1 MAQVIIRQTTP
12 DPLVHALV
20 SNFRRRPLIREACSL
35 GDELV
40 LKISHAFHEFKQ
52 KRAPLRD
59 EPYGS
64 MWRDV
69 VREFYDNHCKV
80 FTCNEGNDRKGG
92 FAILHGELIGLHN
105 VERGCGDWMMRRA
118 IDEGAVRLQCIGT
131 PELLMFYNKHGFAAK
146 RVEANRNGPEYPMV
160 YTMELGTVHTTAATI

>member
-35 GDELV
+35 GEELV
-40 LKISHAFHEFKQ
+40 LKISHAFHEW
-52 KRAPLRD
+52 RAFVFEDTPVRHRPSHREL
-59 EPYGS
+59 
-64 MWRDV
+64 
-69 VREFYDNHCKV
+69 VREFYTEHCKV

-92 FAILHGELIGLHN
+92 FAILRGELIGLHN

-118 IDEGAVRLQCIGT
+118 IEEGAVRLQCFGT
-131 PELLMFYNKHGFAAK
+131 PKLLTFYNKHGFAAK